1 MTFPLRAPQLRLRRK
16 KDCVPYEGSAQSSPS
31 SKHNHQETALKVM
44 RSEGFFPRDYVR
56 AGAFAA
62 LVMLLGFSNA
72 AQASETP
79 SLEQQIAKE
88 LALIHDGER
97 NGLEP
102 LKIGRLWAHLGIDY
116 EDEAD
121 FAKAEAA
128 YNHSLKILEALP
140 SGTADYA
147 NALDNLGSMYLM
159 LGNLAEAERCSRN
172 SLAVREKMGDRL
184 QIARGRWHLAEVELG
199 RHKAKEAQQTS
210 LAAYKEM
217 VTLNDPETKDL
228 VSALITLTYAEC
240 FQGCA
245 DDGVTHAKE
254 SVALARGAS
263 PADPIMIGQALLALG
278 NAEWKAGMKET
289 PEQEMRQSIDIFRA
303 QNARGRAYVLGAM
316 EQYRRYLDAVH
327 RGPEAK
333 QVAME
338 ESQIR
343 SEQSRTCVNCTVSV
357 YGLQTQ

>member
-1 MTFPLRAPQLRLRRK
+1 MELRK
-16 KDCVPYEGSAQSSPS
+16 KRDCVRHQVRAQSSPS

-44 RSEGFFPRDYVR
+44 RSEGFSLRACVR
-56 AGAFAA
+56 AGILAA
-62 LVMLLGFSNA
+62 LVLLLGFSNA
-72 AQASETP
+72 AQASDTP
-79 SLEQQIAKE
+79 SLEQQISKE

-102 LKIGRLWAHLGIDY
+102 LKLGRLWAHLGIDY
-116 EDEAD
+116 EDEAE
-121 FAKAEAA
+121 FAKAESA

-140 SGTADYA
+140 SGIADYA

-159 LGNLAEAERCSRN
+159 LGNLADAERCSRN

-184 QIARGRWHLAEVELG
+184 QIARGKWHLAEVELG
-199 RHKAKEAQQTS
+199 RRKTKEAQQTS
-210 LAAYKEM
+210 LAAYNEM
-217 VTLNDPETKDL
+217 VALKDPEIKDL

-240 FQGCA
+240 FQSCT

-254 SVALARGAS
+254 SVALARGSS
-263 PADPIMIGQALLALG
+263 PGDPIMIGQALLALG
-278 NAEWKAGMKET
+278 NAEWKAGMKEA
-289 PEQEMRQSIDIFRA
+289 PEQQMRESIDIFRA
-303 QNARGRAYVLGAM
+303 QSARGRTYVLGAM

-327 RGPEAK
+327 RGAEAK

-343 SEQSRTCVNCTVSV
+343 SEQPKACANCTVSV
-357 YGLQTQ
+357 YGLQSQ